1 MAILHNEI
9 AQVLLPAD
17 CRSNY
22 RHRFVRWKESV
33 PMKISHKKIEFL
45 NDMKFFAYVYPIIKL
60 SVPESGV

>member
-22 RHRFVRWKESV
+22 RHHFVRWKESV
-33 PMKISHKKIEFL
+33 PMKISLKKIEFL
-45 NDMKFFAYVYPIIKL
+45 K
-60 SVPESGV
+60 